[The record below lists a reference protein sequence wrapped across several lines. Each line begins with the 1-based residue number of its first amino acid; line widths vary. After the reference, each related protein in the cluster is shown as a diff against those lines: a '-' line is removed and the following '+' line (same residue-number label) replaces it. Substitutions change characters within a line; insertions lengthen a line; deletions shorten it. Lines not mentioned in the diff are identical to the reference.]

1 MASSIDATKPIS
13 GTPTTQSV
21 RDNFSAAKSEI
32 ETLQSDVAG
41 KISASST
48 DTLTNK
54 TISGAINTLSNIAQS
69 SITNLISDL
78 AARAQLAVA
87 NVFTALN
94 RFKQT
99 TCPFTTITW
108 ASTIAPDLSQ
118 GQAFVVTATGA
129 TTLNAPTNMDSSN
142 FQSFQLEF
150 IQDATGGRTLSFAT
164 GTNGYEAAGAS
175 FPVVTSTANAKTTL
189 YFNRQSNGKFA
200 VSALL
205 DVRST

>member
-1 MASSIDATKPIS
+1 MDIQVIKRNNSYKIEMGDYTSWLGNALSDTIASA
-13 GTPTTQSV
+13 
-21 RDNFSAAKSEI
+21 
-32 ETLQSDVAG
+32 
-41 KISASST
+41 
-48 DTLTNK
+48 
-54 TISGAINTLSNIAQS
+54 
-69 SITNLISDL
+69 LISEGS
-78 AARAQLAVA
+78 AVTTTRPSWSWDSGLLTVE

-108 ASTIAPDLSQ
+108 ASSIAPDLSQ

-129 TTLNAPTNMDSSN
+129 TTLNAPTNMDGSN

-164 GTNGYEAAGAS
+164 GANGYEAAGAS

-205 DVRST
+205 DARSA